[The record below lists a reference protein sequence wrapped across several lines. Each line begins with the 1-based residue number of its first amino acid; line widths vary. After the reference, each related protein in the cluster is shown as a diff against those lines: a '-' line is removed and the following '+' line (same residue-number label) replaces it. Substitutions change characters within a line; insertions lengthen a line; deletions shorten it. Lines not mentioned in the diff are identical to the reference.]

1 MESTKK
7 VNVKKTIDVIV
18 NVILWLFVIFAVAVT
33 IIAVSAGGN
42 KKNIPTIGGTCY
54 LSVQSD
60 SMNAKK
66 PDWVKEDKPY
76 GFKKG
81 DLIFGKYIADD
92 ADALSKVEEGDI
104 ITYEYDMNKDGVISP
119 GEYNTHRVKSVRKTD
134 GKVDYFETIG
144 DNEEFSHGKT
154 EEVSVSK
161 VIAVYTGKKAAGLGS
176 ALGFLS
182 SQLGFGLCILL
193 PLALF
198 FGYELFVFIKTLLKV
213 KNEGKKMITAEDEE
227 AIKQR
232 AVEEYLRRKQEEE
245 KAFVQAAEEKTSKDQ
260 GEAEQTEKP
269 E

>member
-1 MESTKK
+1 MEKTKK
-7 VNVKKTIDVIV
+7 SNVKKTIDIVV

-33 IIAVSAGGN
+33 VIAVSATGN

-60 SMNAKK
+60 SMNAQK
-66 PDWVKEDKPY
+66 PDWAGADKPS

-92 ADALSKVEEGDI
+92 NSLITSLQVGDV

-119 GEYNTHRVKSVRKTD
+119 GEYNTHRIQSIHTSD
-134 GKVDYFETIG
+134 GKVGYFETIG
-144 DNEEFSHGKT
+144 DNDEYSHGKT
-154 EEVSVSK
+154 EQVPVAK
-161 VIAVYTGKKAAGLGS
+161 VIAVYTGKKIVGLGS
-176 ALGFLS
+176 ALTFLS
-182 SQLGFGLCILL
+182 SRTGFGLCILL

-213 KNEGKKMITAEDEE
+213 KNEGKKVITAEDEE

-232 AVEEYLRRKQEEE
+232 AIEEYLKRKQEEE
-245 KAFVQAAEEKTSKDQ
+245 NSKKPSEEQ
-260 GEAEQTEKP
+260 
-269 E
+269 